1 MFNLFLYELR
11 KRRNAIIG
19 WGIGMGLY
27 ILYIL
32 VLYPTI
38 GDAYSG
44 LIENLGDNPL
54 FQMFG
59 DFQSMSSFSGFF
71 SLYVADYLPLI
82 LAIYAIINGTAALA
96 GEEEA
101 GTLELILSQPL
112 ARWQIVLA
120 KAVAMMVAM
129 LLILL
134 VTAVMTIITFIAM
147 EEQLGSTGVTLGDIT
162 VLILYAWPVVM
173 VFMMMALFLGAFLP
187 HRRLA
192 ATGVTLFLI
201 IAFFGDNLAGLS
213 DTLARLQPLFPFSYY
228 DGSQLLEEGVPLDD
242 LLLLLGANLA
252 LLLLALI
259 SFQRRNVTVGAWP
272 WQRARIP

>member
-19 WGIGMGLY
+19 WGTGMGLY

-38 GDAYSG
+38 GEAYSG

-59 DFQSMSSFSGFF
+59 DFQSMTTFSGFF

-82 LAIYAIINGTAALA
+82 LAIYAIVNGTAALA

-147 EEQLGSTGVTLGDIT
+147 EEQLGSTGVSLGDIT

-173 VFMMMALFLGAFLP
+173 VFMLLAMFLGAFLP
-187 HRRLA
+187 NRRLA
-192 ATGVTLFLI
+192 ATGVTLFLV

-213 DTLARLQPLFPFSYY
+213 DTLESLQPLFPFSYY
-228 DGSQLLEEGVPLDD
+228 DGSQVLEEGVPLDD
-242 LLLLLGANLA
+242 LLLLLGANVA
-252 LLLLALI
+252 LLLLALV
-259 SFQRRNVTVGAWP
+259 SFQRRDVTVGAWP